1 MKWYDIQTDRKYD
14 TLHSKYL
21 LPIIKPLCNI
31 DERKQYLYAAHN
43 INRCLRMTICLD
55 AVSRNSGSVHL
66 ELR

>member
-43 INRCLRMTICLD
+43 INPL
-55 AVSRNSGSVHL
+55 L
-66 ELR
+66 ENDYLP